1 MNRKLSWLIW
11 GVTALIVVWLLLYY
25 VGSLLGEV
33 GD

>member
-1 MNRKLSWLIW
+1 MNRKLSWFIW
-11 GVTALIVVWLLLYY
+11 AVTALVTIWVVWWY